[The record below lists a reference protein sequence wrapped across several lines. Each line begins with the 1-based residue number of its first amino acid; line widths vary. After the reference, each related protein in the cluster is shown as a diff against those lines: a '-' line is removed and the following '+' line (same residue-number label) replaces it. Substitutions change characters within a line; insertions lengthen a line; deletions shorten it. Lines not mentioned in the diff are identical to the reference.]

1 MASNSSNRSSSI
13 CQYKIMRPRPP
24 ALPWGIKTSGRV
36 EAKGEADG
44 EVGGASKNWLLMK
57 TIENSETTW
66 QSKGRGEGR
75 LPAVSGESSPSQ
87 LADTPACLRSP
98 ALSHSNWLNWLR
110 LLISIKAFNR
120 QAPQTAGNIL
130 FIWGFCLHNRQ
141 ASKQAAHNFNNPLS
155 PCAPGT
161 RSIAR
166 LAQWHVN

>member
-1 MASNSSNRSSSI
+1 
-13 CQYKIMRPRPP
+13 
-24 ALPWGIKTSGRV
+24 
-36 EAKGEADG
+36 
-44 EVGGASKNWLLMK
+44 MK
-57 TIENSETTW
+57 TIEILR
-66 QSKGRGEGR
+66 QRGRAKGGGGGR

-87 LADTPACLRSP
+87 LADSPCRLPPARS
-98 ALSHSNWLNWLR
+98 HRNWLNWLR

-141 ASKQAAHNFNNPLS
+141 ASRQRIISTAPLL
-155 PCAPGT
+155 PLCPYAPGT